1 MPAILGSGIVLYVS
15 HVLDNINVNIT
26 LDKNTTTTRTFP
38 PNYPSS
44 SYNFSLY
51 DIQLLPFGNHEVTVL
66 ILDWITGNTFS
77 TLWFDYAAVND
88 TIPSTIQSPNP
99 NSSGSGSGSGS
110 SLVAIDLSRSHTYTF
125 IYSPNV
131 GAIVGGTVGGLLAIG
146 VVIAMLLCFRRRRR
160 KLQMEKLDAVPQP
173 LALDWD
179 SMGEGN
185 LHASSLLPT
194 VHATE
199 AATTVPDP
207 PGVPSTTTASP
218 DVASLDHFQPSPQP
232 TSNKMRLIPNV
243 LHSTQNEQLTDD
255 QADLVSDLWRANVA
269 AADIARVIER
279 MRAGDAADISRV
291 VERIPAGASRSGDR
305 NSGTSPPSYKVINS

>member
-99 NSSGSGSGSGS
+99 NSSGSGTGSGS

-146 VVIAMLLCFRRRRR
+146 VVITMLLCF
-160 KLQMEKLDAVPQP
+160 
-173 LALDWD
+173 
-179 SMGEGN
+179 
-185 LHASSLLPT
+185 
-194 VHATE
+194 
-199 AATTVPDP
+199 
-207 PGVPSTTTASP
+207 
-218 DVASLDHFQPSPQP
+218 
-232 TSNKMRLIPNV
+232 
-243 LHSTQNEQLTDD
+243 
-255 QADLVSDLWRANVA
+255 
-269 AADIARVIER
+269 
-279 MRAGDAADISRV
+279 
-291 VERIPAGASRSGDR
+291 
-305 NSGTSPPSYKVINS
+305 